1 MAYKLSLASFCLFA
15 FAVGAPCATTQFR
28 AEGSAAVA
36 PARLGQEQKKPTP
49 DELSAKPPTE
59 VEKERIYTGKE
70 VDKKPVVKSKPQP
83 DYTREAQGHG
93 TGGKVVLR
101 CIFAADGKVTNIH
114 VVVGLPDGLTQEAID
129 AASRIKFKPAL
140 KDGKPVSMWIEL
152 QYNFHP

>member
-1 MAYKLSLASFCLFA
+1 MAYKLSLASFCFFA
-15 FAVGAPCATTQFR
+15 FAVAAPGAATGLRTDD
-28 AEGSAAVA
+28 SAAVA
-36 PARLGQEQKKPTP
+36 PAAPGQEQKKPTP

-70 VDKKPVVKSKPQP
+70 VDKKPVVKSKPHP
-83 DYTREAQGHG
+83 DYTKEAQGHG
-93 TGGKVVLR
+93 TGGVVVLR
-101 CIFAADGKVTNIH
+101 CVFAASGKVTNIH
-114 VVVGLPDGLTQEAID
+114 VVVGLPDGLTQAAID

>member
-1 MAYKLSLASFCLFA
+1 MAYKVSLASVCLFA
-15 FAVGAPCATTQFR
+15 FAVAAPCATIQFR
-28 AEGSAAVA
+28 AEHSAAVA
-36 PARLGQEQKKPTP
+36 PGQEQKKPTP
-49 DELSAKPPTE
+49 DETAKPPAE

-93 TGGKVVLR
+93 TGGVVVLR
-101 CIFAADGKVTNIH
+101 CVFAANGKVTNIH
-114 VVVGLPDGLTQEAID
+114 VVVGLPDGLTQAAID

>member
-1 MAYKLSLASFCLFA
+1 MAYKLSLTWFCLFA
-15 FAVGAPCATTQFR
+15 FAVAAPCATSQLR
-28 AEGSAAVA
+28 SEGSAAA
-36 PARLGQEQKKPTP
+36 AGQEQKKPTP
-49 DELSAKPPTE
+49 DESSAKPPTE

-70 VDKKPVVKSKPQP
+70 VDKKAVVKSKPQP
-83 DYTREAQGHG
+83 DYTREAQEHRQ
-93 TGGKVVLR
+93 GGVVVLR
-101 CIFAADGKVTNIH
+101 CVFAASGKVTNIH